1 MSNRPHH
8 FKPFSLRNSLRN
20 LCVLCVSAVNGR
32 NRSYRRV
39 AEGAEVA
46 QRVGHW
52 QSFFLSYVG
61 VALIGVSLAGLMFLL
76 PGTQAS
82 EFSETTVQQQ
92 QQMQFPETLDYS
104 KYSHSSQYHARLPC
118 LLCHRR
124 ETNASQPNLPGGNG
138 HLPCKGCHVQ
148 QFAASGGPICSVC
161 HTDSRSGALKS
172 FPKMRSF
179 QVKFDHSLHSR
190 MPGAGCNTCH
200 RPSRGGVALSIPATF
215 NAHNTCF
222 QCHTPQAKSG
232 DRDISS
238 CSVCHQLGSY
248 SRTPEFA
255 QAFRVNFNH
264 SEHRQ
269 MRCNE
274 CHQVRAGMPQRRQVT
289 APQPLNH
296 HATGRSQSCKT
307 CHDGKRAFGGD
318 DFSVCNRCHTG
329 AAWRF

>member
-1 MSNRPHH
+1 MNIRPRQL
-8 FKPFSLRNSLRN
+8 KSFSLRNLRN
-20 LCVLCVSAVNGR
+20 LCDSAV
-32 NRSYRRV
+32 RRV
-39 AEGAEVA
+39 LPVHRRDAEHAEGL
-46 QRVGHW
+46 QRVASW
-52 QSFFLSYVG
+52 QSFFTWCVV
-61 VALIGVSLAGLMFLL
+61 VASIGISLAVQVFLL
-76 PGTQAS
+76 PRTQAS
-82 EFSETTVQQQ
+82 AYSETGVQQQ
-92 QQMQFPETLDYS
+92 HMQFPENLDYS

-124 ETNASQPNLPGGNG
+124 ETNAALPNLPGANE

-148 QFAASGGPICSVC
+148 QFAASDGPICSVC
-161 HTDSRSGALKS
+161 HTDSKSGALKS
-172 FPKMRSF
+172 FPRMRSF
-179 QVKFDHSLHSR
+179 RVKFDHSVHSR
-190 MPGAGCNTCH
+190 ISGAACTTCH
-200 RPSRGGVALSIPATF
+200 RPSRGGVALSIPASF

-238 CSVCHQLGSY
+238 CGVCHQLGSY

-255 QAFRVNFNH
+255 QAFRVNFSH

-269 MRCNE
+269 MRCNQ
-274 CHQVRAGMPQRRQVT
+274 CHQVRGGMPQRRQVT

-296 HATGRSQSCKT
+296 HATGRGQSCKT